1 MKLLALSRFKFILIT
16 SIVFNF
22 LFTQTR
28 DCPENFSSNPQYP
41 AISPECY
48 PDNFVH
54 YSSTNL
60 AFYLFESASLNNFEI
75 SSNDWIGAFTCNQ
88 WVDNECVDYG
98 SCIGA
103 RLWGDCGES
112 SACDVPVLGYD
123 NSEFTL
129 GYITNGEIPAF
140 KIYDTSTNTYLNAEA
155 SDNVP
160 WEYLNSPFISSL
172 SSFGDISGCTDE
184 SAENYDQNA
193 NINDESCSYSNS
205 QCDLNIDDINVNP
218 SDFQYNGSVTAA
230 VYIDNVLVGSED
242 DFLIGFYNDEPRG
255 KINGLYFPVTESD

>member
-75 SSNDWIGAFTCNQ
+75 SIVDAFGKLILKDKKKEFIG
-88 WVDNECVDYG
+88 
-98 SCIGA
+98 
-103 RLWGDCGES
+103 
-112 SACDVPVLGYD
+112 
-123 NSEFTL
+123 EFTKKVDL
-129 GYITNGEIPAF
+129 
-140 KIYDTSTNTYLNAEA
+140 STY
-155 SDNVP
+155 
-160 WEYLNSPFISSL
+160 
-172 SSFGDISGCTDE
+172 
-184 SAENYDQNA
+184 
-193 NINDESCSYSNS
+193 
-205 QCDLNIDDINVNP
+205 
-218 SDFQYNGSVTAA
+218 
-230 VYIDNVLVGSED
+230 
-242 DFLIGFYNDEPRG
+242 PRG
-255 KINGLYFPVTESD
+255 IYMIQIKTIDSFLTKRIVLQ